1 MSTAVEG
8 MSPSSDVDKIMMEWQ
23 RMRDAKKSVAGT
35 GWHQQISTNGGP
47 VYATQTGDVNVHETA
62 APDDRIRVL
71 MLAANPLATARLA
84 IDEEARQITERLRL
98 SRDRE
103 AFELIT
109 CWAVRPM
116 DLLQYLNQHSPH
128 IVHFSGHGD
137 RTGEILLSAD
147 DGIARSVS
155 LASLAELF
163 HATGDNLRVVVVNA
177 CHSAN
182 AVQALS
188 RYVDYVV
195 GMNAAIPDDD
205 AIAFAASFYSAL
217 GFGRTIPQAFKQA
230 VAMLGVSGSADP
242 RIAEL
247 VARPGAAPELMVKP
261 R

>member
-1 MSTAVEG
+1 
-8 MSPSSDVDKIMMEWQ
+8 
-23 RMRDAKKSVAGT
+23 MRDAKKSVAGT
-35 GWHQQISTNGGP
+35 GWHQHVSTNSGS
-47 VYATQTGDVNVHETA
+47 VHATQTGDVNIHETA
-62 APDDRIRVL
+62 SPDDRIRIRIL

-103 AFELIT
+103 VFELIT

-116 DLLQYLNQHSPH
+116 DLLQYLNQHRPH

-137 RTGEILLSAD
+137 RSGEILLSAD

-163 HATGDNLRVVVVNA
+163 HATSDNLRVVVVNA
-177 CHSAN
+177 CHSAT
-182 AVQALS
+182 AVQAIS

-195 GMNAAIPDDD
+195 GMNAAVPDDD

-217 GFGRTIPQAFKQA
+217 GFGRTVPQAFKQA
-230 VAMLGVSGSADP
+230 AAMLGVNGAADP

-247 VARPGAAPELMVKP
+247 VARPGAAPHLMV
-261 R
+261 RSQ